1 MTGYTFCGKRCET
14 QRSMTLLALQFN
26 MCPRQRKACLG
37 MIESG
42 RQPGVGSVAGCA
54 ARAKL
59 TLVSIIRFMTGVTIS
74 GKCCEAW
81 GGMALCAGQVAGGLM
96 RFHDRKREFLR
107 PPGALPEEEFLS
119 LCNRCL
125 KCQEV
130 CPWKAITPVRLTESV
145 IRVGTPRLRWDCPRC
160 MRCIR
165 ACPTGALG
173 WGRW

>member
-81 GGMALCAGQVAGGLM
+81 GGMALCAGQVAVGTCEGKIGIGM
-96 RFHDRKREFLR
+96 VKSSRQPASSGVTGFATR
-107 PPGALPEEEFLS
+107 
-119 LCNRCL
+119 
-125 KCQEV
+125 
-130 CPWKAITPVRLTESV
+130 TESSLV
-145 IRVGTPRLRWDCPRC
+145 SIVPGMAGVTILRC
-160 MRCIR
+160 
-165 ACPTGALG
+165 
-173 WGRW
+173 